1 MEMYSEIN
9 IVFTPANTISLLQ
22 PMDQGIISA
31 LKSYYL
37 RNISLK
43 ATVAIDSDL
52 SDGSGQDK
60 LKTWEGFA
68 I

>member
-22 PMDQGIISA
+22 PMDQGITSA
-31 LKSYYL
+31 FKSYYL

>member
-9 IVFTPANTISLLQ
+9 TVSTSANTISLLQ
-22 PMDQGIISA
+22 SMDQGIISA

-37 RNISLK
+37 RNILHK
-43 ATVAIDSDL
+43 ATTAIDSDL
-52 SDGSGQDK
+52 SDESGQDR
-60 LKTWEGFA
+60 LKIWEGLA

>member
-22 PMDQGIISA
+22 PMDQGITSA

>member
-1 MEMYSEIN
+1 
-9 IVFTPANTISLLQ
+9 
-22 PMDQGIISA
+22 MDQGITSA

>member
-22 PMDQGIISA
+22 LMDQGIISA
-31 LKSYYL
+31 FKSYYL
-37 RNISLK
+37 RNILHK
-43 ATVAIDSDL
+43 VTVAIDSDL